1 MAMSCVQYKI
11 PTAAMAP
18 KGIPNYKLLDAT
30 GKIIAEGEE
39 AKTKAK
45 HEHVRFAIDA
55 FCLARQ

>member
-1 MAMSCVQYKI
+1 VPQGKWQKEKVF
-11 PTAAMAP
+11 AAMAP

-45 HEHVRFAIDA
+45 E
-55 FCLARQ
+55 LAHGKAPAETAAK

>member
-1 MAMSCVQYKI
+1 
-11 PTAAMAP
+11 MAP

-45 HEHVRFAIDA
+45 E
-55 FCLARQ
+55 LAHGKAAAETAAK